1 MSAVFFGIF
10 GGFTALELP
19 LLVVRKLFPQTE
31 GILPLGGDEFTQVAI
46 LVMSA
51 LFTAQ
56 VVWLG
61 HHSAKFVQ
69 RFRQRKNDRL
79 LPPTRESLRSNEPTA
94 IQAASIS
101 HDTIDEILQFVEV
114 KPNQSVLESGCP
126 QSGSSVKASSARAK
140 KAKVNGKQTD
150 ISAATSI
157 TTEHRL
163 PPSF

>member
-94 IQAASIS
+94 IQAASI
-101 HDTIDEILQFVEV
+101 
-114 KPNQSVLESGCP
+114 
-126 QSGSSVKASSARAK
+126 
-140 KAKVNGKQTD
+140 
-150 ISAATSI
+150 
-157 TTEHRL
+157 
-163 PPSF
+163 